1 MPSLLRRFT
10 RHALRSMWFAVIP
23 TFMLLVL
30 ALTLTAVTNADTT
43 AAAAADAQA
52 IAQTQP
58 GTPVCESCHQEEGAI
73 WESSTHAATGK
84 VTCESCHGEYKE
96 GHPKA
101 ETMLLPMESKTCETC
116 HEQVF
121 TEWKDSEHGAKGLD
135 CYDCHQAHSQGLRLG
150 SQNELCAACHTN
162 EQTTLAHSVHGIT
175 GIDCGGCHMTATAR
189 TTGGDAV
196 TVSNH
201 TFTVA
206 SDVCMRCHS
215 NSVHPKS
222 AAGQTATAAPKVDDV
237 ALAAAVNSQRV
248 AELEEALN
256 DVEARN
262 TDLRNVAVMGM
273 GLTFGIGGVLGLVV
287 GVMGTVLLGKRK
299 QS

>member
-1 MPSLLRRFT
+1 MPLLLRRFT
-10 RHALRSMWFAVIP
+10 RHALRSMWSAVIP
-23 TFMLLVL
+23 TFLLLVL

-43 AAAAADAQA
+43 AVAEANAQA

-58 GTPVCESCHQEEGAI
+58 GTPVCESCHQEAGVI
-73 WESSTHAATGK
+73 WETSTHAATGK

-116 HEQVF
+116 HAQEF
-121 TEWKDSEHGAKGLD
+121 AEWEMSEHGAKGLD
-135 CYDCHQAHSQGLRLG
+135 CYDCHQAHTQGLRLG

-175 GIDCGGCHMTATAR
+175 GIDCSGCHMTAVAR
-189 TTGGDAV
+189 PGATGG
-196 TVSNH
+196 TEMMSNH

-215 NSVHPKS
+215 NSVHPE
-222 AAGQTATAAPKVDDV
+222 TAVSKTAAPKVDEV
-237 ALAAAVNSQRV
+237 SRAAAATSQRV
-248 AELEEALN
+248 AELEQAVNEA
-256 DVEARN
+256 EARN
-262 TDLRNVAVMGM
+262 TDLRNIAVAGM
-273 GLTFGIGGVLGLVV
+273 GLTFGIGGILGLIV
-287 GVMGTVLLGKRK
+287 GVMATALFGKRK